1 MTAPRWA
8 SALLRCVAPPGR
20 IEDVLG
26 DLEETHRNRI
36 RHRGRLIGG
45 FLTGLET
52 LDVTAALVR
61 ERLRRPTAG
70 RPSRSNKEPF
80 GHGRTI
86 WASWLDFKLG
96 FRMLVKYPGLT
107 LVGGIAIAFAIATGA
122 GAFEFVTQV
131 VHPTLPLDDGD
142 RIVGLRLWNTTSSS
156 VEARTLHDFVT
167 WREELESVEDLGAFR
182 TLERNLIIEGGRAA
196 PIQVAEISAS
206 AFRLARI
213 PPLLGRALVEA
224 DERIGAPAVVVIG
237 YDVWQTRFA
246 EAPDVVGRNVRL
258 GSAPATVIGVMPQG
272 FAFPVSHN
280 IWVPLRLN
288 VLDYERRQGP
298 GIQVFGRLAPGV
310 TLADAEAELTTIG
323 LRTGADSPD
332 TQERLRPQVMPY
344 AQSITNISGWESLGF
359 MSINVFLV
367 MLLVLVCG
375 NVALLMFAR
384 AATRE
389 SEIVVRTALGASR
402 SRIITQLFA
411 EALVLGSVAAL
422 AGLAAAGF
430 GLRWWLGVFK
440 IESGGRLPFWF
451 DDNLAAATVLY
462 AGLLTVLGAVIAGV
476 VPALKVTGR
485 GVEARLRQASAGG
498 GGGLRFGGVWTAV
511 IVTQIA
517 VTLAFPATAFFA
529 RRHVVQA
536 QTLDVGFPAEEYLS
550 VRLEIDKETP
560 SGASADT
567 SQAELLAR
575 FRATYQELER
585 RLAAEP
591 GVAGVTFVDRLPR
604 TYHPQRWIEVDAPE
618 AVPQATAVRHR
629 VGAASVDVE
638 YFDVLHTPILSGRG
652 FHSGDVGSD
661 PGVVIVN
668 QSFIGGV
675 LGGRNPIGRRVR
687 NATPTGQEPGPWYE
701 IVGVVGDLGM
711 ADGNLDEDA
720 GLYDPVEPGNSFP
733 IHMVVHLGGDPASF
747 APRLRR
753 IAAAVDPT
761 LQLHELL
768 PLDEVGATM
777 WLEMDFLFWL
787 LLLVSA
793 IALLLSLAGV
803 FSVMAFTVSRRT
815 REIGIRVALGADRRR
830 IVAAIFSRP
839 VAQVGLGIIAG
850 GGLVA
855 ALVRVVIGALTTREV
870 GLVVAYAALMM
881 GVCMLACIVP
891 ARRALRVEPTEALRE
906 G

>member
-1 MTAPRWA
+1 MTAPWWT

-80 GHGRTI
+80 GHGRAI

-258 GSAPATVIGVMPQG
+258 GSAPATVIGVMPEG

-280 IWVPLRLN
+280 LWVPLRLN

-323 LRTGADSPD
+323 LRTGADFPD

-402 SRIITQLFA
+402 GRIITQLFA

-430 GLRWWLGVFK
+430 GLRSWLGVFK

-462 AGLLTVLGAVIAGV
+462 AGPADSARRGHRGSRARAKGDRPRGRGATPAGKRWRGRR
-476 VPALKVTGR
+476 PAVRRRVDRGNRHADSGHTRLPRDRFLRATARGADPDAGCRIPGR
-485 GVEARLRQASAGG
+485 GVS
-498 GGGLRFGGVWTAV
+498 
-511 IVTQIA
+511 I
-517 VTLAFPATAFFA
+517 
-529 RRHVVQA
+529 
-536 QTLDVGFPAEEYLS
+536 
-550 VRLEIDKETP
+550 
-560 SGASADT
+560 
-567 SQAELLAR
+567 
-575 FRATYQELER
+575 
-585 RLAAEP
+585 
-591 GVAGVTFVDRLPR
+591 
-604 TYHPQRWIEVDAPE
+604 
-618 AVPQATAVRHR
+618 
-629 VGAASVDVE
+629 GAARD
-638 YFDVLHTPILSGRG
+638 
-652 FHSGDVGSD
+652 
-661 PGVVIVN
+661 
-668 QSFIGGV
+668 
-675 LGGRNPIGRRVR
+675 
-687 NATPTGQEPGPWYE
+687 
-701 IVGVVGDLGM
+701 
-711 ADGNLDEDA
+711 
-720 GLYDPVEPGNSFP
+720 
-733 IHMVVHLGGDPASF
+733 
-747 APRLRR
+747 
-753 IAAAVDPT
+753 
-761 LQLHELL
+761 
-768 PLDEVGATM
+768 
-777 WLEMDFLFWL
+777 
-787 LLLVSA
+787 
-793 IALLLSLAGV
+793 
-803 FSVMAFTVSRRT
+803 
-815 REIGIRVALGADRRR
+815 
-830 IVAAIFSRP
+830 
-839 VAQVGLGIIAG
+839 
-850 GGLVA
+850 
-855 ALVRVVIGALTTREV
+855 
-870 GLVVAYAALMM
+870 
-881 GVCMLACIVP
+881 
-891 ARRALRVEPTEALRE
+891 
-906 G
+906 